1 MLIRVYFII
10 GWYFELFD
18 HMLMTCLLYMH
29 VGYWFFFF
37 FFFFVRISGLFDS
50 LVFLFFF
57 LPGPCFI
64 FFDILWLYTLF
75 HQGHIEYVHGH
86 LQGSVFLF
94 RGSFWHLWWGAFQRS

>member
-37 FFFFVRISGLFDS
+37 FFFVRISGLFDS
-50 LVFLFFF
+50 LVFFSFFSRVPVSF
-57 LPGPCFI
+57 SSIYSGYILCFI
-64 FFDILWLYTLF
+64 RDI
-75 HQGHIEYVHGH
+75 
-86 LQGSVFLF
+86 
-94 RGSFWHLWWGAFQRS
+94 